1 MNSEKTPL
9 AVRREHLVAQCARE
23 RGDMADQLNLLKAP
37 VENIGGVGS
46 FLLEHRKTFLAGAG
60 LALGLLIARPKRTL
74 ALAAGGVSVWKI
86 ARNVLPTVL
95 PSVMPVV
102 QRVLPILRERIGGRF
117 Q

>member
-9 AVRREHLVAQCARE
+9 AVRRAHLVAQCAQQ

-37 VENIGGVGS
+37 VEKIGGAGS

-60 LALGLLIARPKRTL
+60 VALGLLIARPKRTL
-74 ALAAGGVSVWKI
+74 ALAAAGASVWKMGQ
-86 ARNVLPTVL
+86 AML
-95 PSVMPVV
+95 PSVMPAV
-102 QRVLPILRERIGGRF
+102 QRVWPMLQARMGGRF

>member
-9 AVRREHLVAQCARE
+9 SARREHLVAQCAQQ

-46 FLLEHRKTFLAGAG
+46 YLLEHRKTFLAGAG
-60 LALGLLIARPKRTL
+60 VALGLLIARPKRTL
-74 ALAAGGVSVWKI
+74 ALAAAGASAWKM
-86 ARNVLPTVL
+86 AQAAL

-102 QRVLPILRERIGGRF
+102 QRVLPLVRERLGGRF

>member
-9 AVRREHLVAQCARE
+9 AVRRAHLLAQCAQQ

-37 VENIGGVGS
+37 VERIGGAGS

-60 LALGLLIARPKRTL
+60 VALGLLIARPKRTL
-74 ALAAGGVSVWKI
+74 ALAAAGASVWKM
-86 ARNVLPTVL
+86 AQAAL

-102 QRVLPILRERIGGRF
+102 QRVWPILQARMGGPFR
-117 Q
+117 